1 MTESQSMHAPDD
13 DYQRDLHPDAGAEQS
28 DERIITAYD
37 CKEAHQRWSHFNDGE
52 LKQIPVLAQG
62 TRLRQGSTYLDLY
75 ANPPQEFR
83 AAGGQTAGQYNL
95 YVPKSETD
103 YQLWNRLIG
112 IDNPERTGDAS
123 EPGI

>member
-1 MTESQSMHAPDD
+1 MTESQTMHAPDD
-13 DYQRDLHPDAGAEQS
+13 DYQRDLHPDSAAEQS
-28 DERIITAYD
+28 DERMITAYD
-37 CKEAHQRWSHFNDGE
+37 CKDAHRRWQHFNDDE

-75 ANPPQEFR
+75 ADPPHEFT

-103 YQLWNRLIG
+103 YQVWNRLLG
-112 IDNPERTGDAS
+112 IDNPERRGDQ
-123 EPGI
+123 